1 MRHRLV
7 GLPLSPRWACPF
19 APGQAP
25 PGREF
30 VHGPRKGGCPARP
43 PRGGPSPAARRRHP
57 TFTWSPVSRD
67 SPGTLPGLPARGSNR
82 PIARQPPRPL
92 SFRELTAGHAANPT
106 TARHSPRSQPGRLV
120 RLAVGLH
127 ARIHCP
133 APPPLQLAPVCTSVP
148 SVVPFCGSLPGRPAR
163 LGPGSCFRFL
173 LCLLLADLSWLGPSH
188 PIYAPVGRRTPG
200 MSCSWC
206 TAVRGG
212 WACDGMSCGQ
222 FASSPGWVPVLCAPH
237 GRSLGGPGAEA
248 HIVVLSGRCPPLGPA
263 PGAEV

>member
-1 MRHRLV
+1 MGLSPPFAVACHRPRPRWPGSPLCDKVPSASRQAAPRAPCLTLVGSGFPMRHRLV

-92 SFRELTAGHAANPT
+92 SFRELTAGHAGRPD
-106 TARHSPRSQPGRLV
+106 RHQASPPDPAWPSGTLT
-120 RLAVGLH
+120 VGLH

-133 APPPLQLAPVCTSVP
+133 APPAAA
-148 SVVPFCGSLPGRPAR
+148 AR
-163 LGPGSCFRFL
+163 SGMHLGP
-173 LCLLLADLSWLGPSH
+173 
-188 PIYAPVGRRTPG
+188 
-200 MSCSWC
+200 
-206 TAVRGG
+206 
-212 WACDGMSCGQ
+212 
-222 FASSPGWVPVLCAPH
+222 
-237 GRSLGGPGAEA
+237 
-248 HIVVLSGRCPPLGPA
+248 
-263 PGAEV
+263 

>member
-1 MRHRLV
+1 MPCEAPPRGVVPSLCGGLPPPPATVAGIATMRQGPIGSRQAAPRAPCLTLVGSGFPMRHRLV

-92 SFRELTAGHAANPT
+92 SFRELTAGHA
-106 TARHSPRSQPGRLV
+106 GRPDDHQ
-120 RLAVGLH
+120 A
-127 ARIHCP
+127 P
-133 APPPLQLAPVCTSVP
+133 PPPLQLAPVCTSVP
-148 SVVPFCGSLPGRPAR
+148 SVVPFCGSLPGRPAHLGSR
-163 LGPGSCFRFL
+163 SCLRFSCFACCSRIDRGPGRPTLSTLYSDTVRLSCHDHGVRPDVVAWV
-173 LCLLLADLSWLGPSH
+173 CE
-188 PIYAPVGRRTPG
+188 G
-200 MSCSWC
+200 MPC
-206 TAVRGG
+206 VR
-212 WACDGMSCGQ
+212 S
-222 FASSPGWVPVLCAPH
+222 AS
-237 GRSLGGPGAEA
+237 
-248 HIVVLSGRCPPLGPA
+248 
-263 PGAEV
+263 